1 MVVLAVLVAALT
13 FAVACAKTPP
23 APELPPVKVVPP
35 VVTEGV
41 DATPEETAEMT
52 EAPTTL
58 PPTPTPTPEPIVI
71 AMAGDVLTGER
82 IGPQIEAGKPE
93 NLLDAETAELMRN
106 ADVTVINYESSIST
120 RGSPADKTYTFRGKP
135 EHTAFLRDYLGV
147 DGAGLA
153 NNHTLDYGWDA
164 FYDTLDYL
172 REYDITPFGA
182 GNNLAEAAAPYIAE
196 VGDKK
201 IAFFSSN
208 QILPGA
214 SWRAGENS
222 PGQLV
227 SKEPSNLGALA
238 DGIKAARETC
248 DYVIVYMHWG
258 IERDT
263 LPNTTQK
270 TTAHNLIDLGADI
283 VIGAH
288 PHVVQSFE
296 LYNGKPIVYSLG
308 NFIFNS
314 RNPQTLL
321 LLITIEHD
329 GTITLKA
336 VPCKMNGTLTY
347 MVKGAEATE
356 LLDKWSGLSIECVFD
371 ENGVLTAMP
380 GKTPQS
386 GYVAPKTTPTT
397 TPTPTQTATPTPEET
412 TSPDNPAATPTP
424 VPTENVEEQTEPS
437 AENT

>member
-1 MVVLAVLVAALT
+1 MSRMKIAAMLLAATALVIMS
-13 FAVACAKTPP
+13 ACTQTVTRT
-23 APELPPVKVVPP
+23 PELPPVHVLPP
-35 VVTEGV
+35 VVTNGAEPTP
-41 DATPEETAEMT
+41 TPEPSPE
-52 EAPTTL
+52 PT
-58 PPTPTPTPEPIVI
+58 PEPTPTPTPEPIVI

-93 NLLDAETAELMRN
+93 ELLDAETAELMRN
-106 ADVTVINYESSIST
+106 ADITVINYESSISA
-120 RGSPADKTYTFRGKP
+120 RGTPADKTYTFRAKP

-147 DGAGLA
+147 DAASLA

-164 FYDTLDYL
+164 FYDTLDTL
-172 REYDITPFGA
+172 REYEITPFGA

-201 IAFFSSN
+201 IAFFASN
-208 QILPGA
+208 QILPAA
-214 SWRAGENS
+214 SWRAGADS
-222 PGQLV
+222 AGQLV
-227 SKEPSNLGALA
+227 SKEPNNLGALA
-238 DGIKAARETC
+238 DGIASARETC
-248 DYVIVYMHWG
+248 DYIVVYMHWG

-296 LYNGKPIVYSLG
+296 IYNGKPIVYSLG

-321 LLITIEHD
+321 LLITIEYD

-347 MVKGAEATE
+347 MVKDAEATE
-356 LLDKWSGLSIECVFD
+356 LLNKWSGLSIECVFD
-371 ENGVLTAMP
+371 ENGVLVP
-380 GKTPQS
+380 VQGKTPQN
-386 GYVAPKTTPTT
+386 GYV
-397 TPTPTQTATPTPEET
+397 
-412 TSPDNPAATPTP
+412 ATPTP
-424 VPTENVEEQTEPS
+424 VPTPTETPQETPTPEDPAQTPESDETPES
-437 AENT
+437 APGLAD